1 MNSFHIA
8 LLIIG
13 VWCLTEALSNWSK
26 TENTMDEMFTYQE
39 GLELA
44 QRWGL
49 ESEYKACINAGMS
62 PTEALEEWD
71 LLPPETEEERE

>member
-1 MNSFHIA
+1 MAEI
-8 LLIIG
+8 
-13 VWCLTEALSNWSK
+13 
-26 TENTMDEMFTYQE
+26 FTYQE

-49 ESEYKACINAGMS
+49 EHEYKACINAGMN

-71 LLPPETEEERE
+71 LLPPETEEDRE

>member
-1 MNSFHIA
+1 MNSLHIA

-26 TENTMDEMFTYQE
+26 TKNDMDEMFTYQE

-49 ESEYKACINAGMS
+49 ESEYKACIKAGMS

>member
-1 MNSFHIA
+1 MNSLHIA

-13 VWCLTEALSNWSK
+13 VWCLTEILSNWSK
-26 TENTMDEMFTYQE
+26 TKNDMDEMFTYQE

-49 ESEYKACINAGMS
+49 ESEYKACIADGMS

-71 LLPPETEEERE
+71 LLPPETEEEKE

>member
-1 MNSFHIA
+1 M
-8 LLIIG
+8 
-13 VWCLTEALSNWSK
+13 C
-26 TENTMDEMFTYQE
+26 EMFTYQE

-44 QRWGL
+44 KHWGL
-49 ESEYKACINAGMS
+49 ESEYKACINKGMS

>member
-1 MNSFHIA
+1 MAEI
-8 LLIIG
+8 
-13 VWCLTEALSNWSK
+13 
-26 TENTMDEMFTYQE
+26 FTYQE

-44 QRWGL
+44 KRWGL
-49 ESEYKACINAGMS
+49 ESEYEECINSGMS

>member
-1 MNSFHIA
+1 MAEI
-8 LLIIG
+8 
-13 VWCLTEALSNWSK
+13 
-26 TENTMDEMFTYQE
+26 FTYQE

-49 ESEYKACINAGMS
+49 EFEYRMCINDGMS